1 MEWNG
6 RKRAP
11 KIKAHSRRVRVRTTL
26 RVQGDGPDLEKEED
40 RKDDANRTADKNE
53 RGRREHLHTGAASR
67 GELSCSRL
75 ATFLHILHVVT
86 WNCVARPLSCCA
98 TTARNFGSALRLC
111 YTAAFAH
118 RNRQC
123 AMLRMER
130 AGPPFPLRPL
140 CSAYRA
146 VARGKRGIGK
156 AGRQL
161 DIHVQLDLA
170 CTVTN
175 ISTLQPPRSRHRA
188 ATRGRRGRIS
198 PTVNP
203 SAYTGEDCAAAHTSR
218 HKATAATCRC
228 HGHARRQRH
237 RSTCSG
243 GGGGVIINRGAAQRR
258 L

>member
-1 MEWNG
+1 
-6 RKRAP
+6 
-11 KIKAHSRRVRVRTTL
+11 
-26 RVQGDGPDLEKEED
+26 
-40 RKDDANRTADKNE
+40 
-53 RGRREHLHTGAASR
+53 
-67 GELSCSRL
+67 
-75 ATFLHILHVVT
+75 
-86 WNCVARPLSCCA
+86 
-98 TTARNFGSALRLC
+98 
-111 YTAAFAH
+111 
-118 RNRQC
+118 
-123 AMLRMER
+123 MER

-146 VARGKRGIGK
+146 VARGKRGIGRG
-156 AGRQL
+156 GRQL

-170 CTVTN
+170 CTATN

-188 ATRGRRGRIS
+188 ATRGRRERIS

-258 L
+258 RGNRASLRHVAAPWRRHPLIASRHDAGTAPARAGAGAPARHVPARRGACAHASANRAKPCAAPRARGTAWRAGRTPSHARSVRAKYTRRGAPTTRGA

>member
-118 RNRQC
+118 RNSAQC
-123 AMLRMER
+123 CAWREPVLPFLCARFAPLTVLSPGGR
-130 AGPPFPLRPL
+130 GGSAGAAASWTFTFSWILPAPRPTSAR
-140 CSAYRA
+140 CSR
-146 VARGKRGIGK
+146 
-156 AGRQL
+156 
-161 DIHVQLDLA
+161 
-170 CTVTN
+170 
-175 ISTLQPPRSRHRA
+175 RA
-188 ATRGRRGRIS
+188 AGTGQRRADDGSGSHR
-198 PTVNP
+198 
-203 SAYTGEDCAAAHTSR
+203 
-218 HKATAATCRC
+218 
-228 HGHARRQRH
+228 
-237 RSTCSG
+237 RSTPQRTPAKTALPHIPAGTRPQPQPVGATDTRDVSG
-243 GGGGVIINRGAAQRR
+243 IVAHAQEGGGV
-258 L
+258 